1 MKELMG
7 KIMALGTAK
16 LVCIAVVL
24 VAGYAVFADSGPSA
38 QTAANPLTA
47 ASAQTAEDAI
57 AQYEMVKRT
66 GDQAQ
71 SLAMASWVSQI
82 YLMNKNESEYVRWK
96 AVAEGHRTA
105 LYNAMAGAQAGG
117 N

>member
-1 MKELMG
+1 MNELIQ
-7 KIMALGTAK
+7 KIKALGVAK

-24 VAGYAVFADSGPSA
+24 VTGYVVFVDSGPSA
-38 QTAANPLTA
+38 QTSANPLLA
-47 ASAQTAEDAI
+47 ASTQTADDAI

-71 SLAMASWVSQI
+71 SYALASWVSQI

-96 AVAEGHRTA
+96 AVADGHQAA
-105 LYNAMAGAQAGG
+105 LYNAVVGAPAGS